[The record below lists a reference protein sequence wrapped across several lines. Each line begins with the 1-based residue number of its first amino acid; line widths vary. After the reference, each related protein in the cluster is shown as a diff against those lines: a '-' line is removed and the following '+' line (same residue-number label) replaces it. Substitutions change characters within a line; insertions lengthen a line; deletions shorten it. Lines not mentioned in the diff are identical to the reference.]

1 MCVLFRRDKSQRPE
15 LCKGSVEL
23 VAPGEYMVR
32 PPQAPVYVF
41 VMDVSY
47 AAVASG
53 MVAQV
58 RDMTTQK
65 RGREPANLDQPL
77 CLTVWWLHVC
87 LCDQGDC
94 DDQAFVG

>member
-1 MCVLFRRDKSQRPE
+1 MPPSHYKPNRHTQAPPSPLFSLCLCVSIRRDKSQRPE

-58 RDMTTQK
+58 
-65 RGREPANLDQPL
+65 
-77 CLTVWWLHVC
+77 C
-87 LCDQGDC
+87 
-94 DDQAFVG
+94 